1 MSIHRK
7 ALSGE
12 DGEAGKGGVIEPKG
26 SAISS
31 FPSFPR
37 SHIFSRMTPDEFRRH
52 AHHLV
57 DWMADYMR
65 DVGALPVTPALRP
78 GDVMR
83 QLPASPPES
92 GESFDTLLHDFTRI
106 IIPGMTHWNHPGW
119 FAYFPGN
126 NSPPSILAEMLTA
139 TLGAQCMSWATS
151 PAATEL
157 EQVTMEWLRQ
167 MLGLPPGFVGVIQ
180 DTASTATL
188 VALLSARERA
198 TNNAA
203 GTAGLART
211 GARLTVYAT
220 REAHSSIDKGVK
232 LAGYGLDQLRRVP
245 VDGDYAM
252 MPDQLDR
259 MIAADRKAGL
269 IPACVVATVGTTSST
284 AMDPVA
290 RIAEVCGRHDVWLH
304 VDAAY
309 AGTAAIVP
317 ELRHLFDGIEQADS
331 LVFNPHKWMLVN
343 FDCSAYFVRDRDAL
357 LRTFTVTPEY
367 LRTAQ
372 DEEVVNFRDW
382 GIQLGR
388 RFRALKLWFVI
399 RSYGLDGLRELV
411 RRHVRLAGELA
422 EWIEAAPEFELMAPV
437 PLGLVCFR
445 YRPAGMD
452 ADDPRLDDLNAALL
466 ARVNAT
472 RQVHLT
478 HTGLGGRYV
487 IRAVIGQRQTE
498 RGHVEAVWRLIQE
511 AAASKRP

>member
-1 MSIHRK
+1 MS
-7 ALSGE
+7 
-12 DGEAGKGGVIEPKG
+12 
-26 SAISS
+26 
-31 FPSFPR
+31 
-37 SHIFSRMTPDEFRRH
+37 PDDFRRH
-52 AHHLV
+52 GHQLV

-65 DVGALPVTPALRP
+65 DVGSLPVTPAVRP
-78 GDVMR
+78 GDILR
-83 QLPASPPES
+83 QLPPSAPGK
-92 GESFDTLLHDFTRI
+92 GEAFDVLFQDFIRI
-106 IIPGMTHWNHPGW
+106 VLPGMTHWNHPGW

-167 MLGLPPGFVGVIQ
+167 MIGLPEGFVGVIQ
-180 DTASTATL
+180 DTASTASL

-198 TNNAA
+198 TDHSAGFTGLA
-203 GTAGLART
+203 GTGT
-211 GARLTVYAT
+211 RLTVYASG
-220 REAHSSIDKGVK
+220 EAHSSIEKGVK
-232 LAGYGLDQLRRVP
+232 LAGFGLEQFRRVP
-245 VDGDYAM
+245 VDHAYAM
-252 MPDQLDR
+252 MPDALDR
-259 MIAADRKAGL
+259 MIAADRQAGL
-269 IPACVVATVGTTSST
+269 VPACVVATVGTTSST
-284 AMDPVA
+284 AIDPLP
-290 RIAEVCGRHDVWLH
+290 RIAEICRRHDVWLH

-317 ELRHLFDGIEQADS
+317 ELRHLFNGIEGADS

-372 DEEVVNFRDW
+372 DSEVVNFRDW

-399 RSYGLDGLRELV
+399 RSYGLEGLRDFIRGHL
-411 RRHVRLAGELA
+411 RLASELA
-422 EWIEAAPEFELMAPV
+422 GWIDAAPGFELMAPV

-452 ADDPRLDDLNAALL
+452 IDDPRLDDLNAELL

-472 RQVHLT
+472 RRVHLT
-478 HTGLGGRYV
+478 HTRLGGRYV
-487 IRAVIGQRQTE
+487 IRVVIGQRHTE
-498 RGHVEAVWRLIQE
+498 RAHVEEVWRLIQE
-511 AAASKRP
+511 AASSKRP